1 MMRTS
6 VFVNVLL
13 QRRLHVHLNLVLGY
27 CCAAAE
33 PPASASDV
41 HADLLLDVMQHNLTL
56 QPWQRDS
63 LRALKGLVPVW
74 ESCLHYGAAVRKGAH
89 VSDNIRAV
97 VSLLCCC
104 RAPCEPF

>member
-63 LRALKGLVPVW
+63 LRVNARCVVGFGSCWGKLPAL
-74 ESCLHYGAAVRKGAH
+74 R
-89 VSDNIRAV
+89 
-97 VSLLCCC
+97 CCC
-104 RAPCEPF
+104 KKGGTRI